1 MKIFLSVLLILIV
14 SGCANQHSGL
24 ARSAVPN
31 LSRQTLINCLG
42 MPDVQE
48 QNDYQEIFTYSSTM
62 TEAICPLKSLAGMEP
77 PVHHCQAVFVLEG
90 EKIRTISYRQ
100 LDAAMNQKANYCE
113 YILENCGK

>member
-1 MKIFLSVLLILIV
+1 MKIILSVLLLLIA
-14 SGCANQHSGL
+14 SSCASQRSGL

-31 LSRQTLINCLG
+31 LTRQTLINCLG
-42 MPDVQE
+42 IPDVQE

-62 TEAICPLKSLAGMEP
+62 TEALCPLKSLVGIKP

-90 EKIRTISYRQ
+90 EKVRSINYQQ
-100 LDAAMNQKANYCE
+100 LDADMRQSASYCE